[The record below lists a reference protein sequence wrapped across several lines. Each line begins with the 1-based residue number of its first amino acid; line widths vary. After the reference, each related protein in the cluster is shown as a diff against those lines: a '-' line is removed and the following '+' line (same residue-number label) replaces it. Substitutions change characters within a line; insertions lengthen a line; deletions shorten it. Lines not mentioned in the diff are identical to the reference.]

1 MLGSGGGGGGVGPTD
16 GPGGGA
22 VGRLPGPGPI
32 IGPISCLPS
41 GGLS

>member
-1 MLGSGGGGGGVGPTD
+1 MLGSGGVGGGHGPTD

-22 VGRLPGPGPI
+22 VGRLPGPGAI
-32 IGPISCLPS
+32 IGPISCLLS